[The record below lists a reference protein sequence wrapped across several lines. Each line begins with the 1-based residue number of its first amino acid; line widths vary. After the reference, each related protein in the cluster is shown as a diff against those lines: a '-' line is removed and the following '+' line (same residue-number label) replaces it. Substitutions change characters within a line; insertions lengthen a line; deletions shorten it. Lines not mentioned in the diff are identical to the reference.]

1 MTLNVCVYCGSSN
14 GAEAKYL
21 EVARQTGR
29 TIAERGF
36 GLVYGGASIG
46 TMGAVAEGALEAGGE
61 VIGVI
66 PKVIAEHE
74 IAHTGLTKLHI
85 VEGMHERKALMTA
98 LSDRFLVLPGGLGTL
113 DELFEAMTWRWLGIH
128 DNPIAL
134 LDVDGYWDPLL
145 AALDSFVEAGFVRA
159 AQRDRLR
166 VDSAVEALL
175 SD

>member
-1 MTLNVCVYCGSSN
+1 MPRVCVFCGSSD
-14 GAEAKYL
+14 GADPKYL
-21 EVARQTGR
+21 EVARHTGR
-29 TIAERGF
+29 VIAERGL

-46 TMGAVAEGALEAGGE
+46 TMGAVADGALEAGGE

-66 PKVIAEHE
+66 PKVIEAHE
-74 IAHTGLTKLHI
+74 IAHTGLTKLHV

-128 DNPIAL
+128 DNPVGL
-134 LDVDGYWDPLL
+134 LNVDGYWDPLIV
-145 AALDSFVEAGFVRA
+145 ALDRFVEEGFVRA

>member
-1 MTLNVCVYCGSSN
+1 MPRVCVFCGSSD
-14 GAEAKYL
+14 GASPKYL
-21 EVARQTGR
+21 EAARHTGR
-29 TIAERGF
+29 VIAERGL

-46 TMGAVAEGALEAGGE
+46 TMGAVADAALEAGGE

-74 IAHTGLTKLHI
+74 VAHGGLTKLHV

-128 DNPIAL
+128 DNPIGL
-134 LDVDGYWDPLL
+134 LDVDGYWAPLI
-145 AALDSFVEAGFVRA
+145 AALDRFVDEGFVRA